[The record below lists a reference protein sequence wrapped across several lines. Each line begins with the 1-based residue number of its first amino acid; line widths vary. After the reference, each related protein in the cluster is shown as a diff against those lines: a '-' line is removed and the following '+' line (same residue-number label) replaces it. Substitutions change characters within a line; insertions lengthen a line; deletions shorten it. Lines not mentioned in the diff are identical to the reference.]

1 MERITFLIEST
12 NTRLSCLLNPEDR
25 EDSLTIQRSSGVS
38 REEAGGLSRNDLTD
52 NPVISRSRGDTRL
65 TLKLLFDVD
74 LTGSSIQTRD
84 VRELTQPL
92 WELTEYVTGER
103 KSQSLPQVRLFW
115 GKAWEIPAV
124 VESVAERYERFS
136 FEGIPQRSWLTIGLM
151 RVSDETPQPARPG
164 PYSPTQMPAPQD
176 LAIED
181 PDWGAHEFIGGGLN
195 GEMLWQLASRYYGDA
210 GLWRLIAIAN
220 QIEDPLK
227 IAAGVVLRIPPV
239 KKLRG
244 A

>member
-12 NTRLSCLLNPEDR
+12 HTRLTCLLNPEDR

-38 REEAGGLSRNDLTD
+38 REDAGSLSRSGLTD
-52 NPVISRSRGDTRL
+52 NPVIARSRGDTRL

-74 LTGSSIQTRD
+74 LTGSSIQATD
-84 VRELTQPL
+84 VRKLTQPL
-92 WELTEYVTGER
+92 WDLAEYVTDQR

-124 VESVAERYERFS
+124 VESVAERYERFT
-136 FEGIPQRSWLTIGLM
+136 FEGIPQRSWLTISLL
-151 RVSDETPQPARPG
+151 RVSDEVPPPVQPSA
-164 PYSPTQMPAPQD
+164 TLATAMPAPQE
-176 LAIED
+176 LAVED
-181 PDWGAHEFIGGGLN
+181 PSWGAHEFIGGDLK
-195 GEMLWQLASRYYGDA
+195 GEALWQLAARYYGDP

-220 QIEDPLK
+220 QIEDPLR
-227 IAAGVVLRIPPV
+227 IAAGAILRIPPIQ
-239 KKLRG
+239 KLRG